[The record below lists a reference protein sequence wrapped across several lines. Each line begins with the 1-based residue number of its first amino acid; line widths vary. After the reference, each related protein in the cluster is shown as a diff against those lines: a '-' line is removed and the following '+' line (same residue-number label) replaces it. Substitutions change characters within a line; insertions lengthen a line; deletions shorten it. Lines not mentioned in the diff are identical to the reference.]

1 MKKTILIIL
10 GLMLWNLSAFAQLPQ
25 GKREIWQVVRAT
37 KNIESNFAKDTSAIK
52 GYNFDSKTPTERL
65 FFGDYNAPFEFYVT
79 PSFEGAYGFRI
90 FRNPVNFSWMFEMKR
105 VLNWDEVQKKI
116 QQEFPDQIIQVA
128 LSQGLDGEAWRQMN
142 RTIWAKQAEE
152 SAKLYEVKTVSF
164 PIADS
169 LARKLYANVFIAL
182 ATAPLEIKGQGVSDG
197 ISVTFRCVVDD
208 QVWTLNYHEPDEG
221 DFLKLTDICTQMV
234 KDAEAGNFDTAKYL
248 AMLNN

>member
-1 MKKTILIIL
+1 MKRTIFFGLSLFLCSLFIFAKIPK
-10 GLMLWNLSAFAQLPQ
+10 GELML
-25 GKREIWQVVRAT
+25 ETRAT
-37 KNIESNFAKDTSAIK
+37 KTIEDNFAKDTSAFK

-105 VLNWDEVQKKI
+105 VLNWDEVDKKI
-116 QQEFPDQIIQVA
+116 QQEFPHQIIQVA

-182 ATAPLEIKGQGVSDG
+182 ATAPPEIKGQGVRDG
-197 ISVTFRCVVDD
+197 ILVTFRCVVDD

-234 KDAEAGNFDTAKYL
+234 NDAEAGNFDTAKYL
-248 AMLNN
+248 EMLNQ